1 MARGKTQMRKIE
13 SATSR
18 QVTFS
23 KRRNGLLK
31 KAYELSVLCDAQ
43 LGVIVFSPRGKVYEF
58 SSTCMQ
64 KMLARYEKCS
74 EGSNTTSTAKEQDVQ
89 CLKRESAIMEERIE
103 ILESMQRKMLGE
115 ELASCALKDLNQ
127 LESLVQRGLRNVRA
141 RKTEILVTEI
151 EQLQRKERIL
161 SEENAFLSKKFVDPH
176 SFSTTPRSESGSIQ
190 NSEVET
196 QLVMRPP
203 CTNAHFLINSS
214 H

>member
-31 KAYELSVLCDAQ
+31 KAYEMSVLCDAQ
-43 LGVIVFSPRGKVYEF
+43 LGLIVFSPRGKVYEF

-64 KMLARYEKCS
+64 KMLARYENFS
-74 EGSNTTSTAKEQDVQ
+74 EGSKATSTAKEQDVQ
-89 CLKRESAIMEERIE
+89 GLKRQIANMEERIE
-103 ILESMQRKMLGE
+103 ILESMHRKMLGD
-115 ELASCALKDLNQ
+115 ELASCALKDLNE
-127 LESLVQRGLRNVRA
+127 LESQVERGLRNVRA

-151 EQLQRKERIL
+151 EQLQRKEWIL
-161 SEENAFLSKKFVDPH
+161 SEENAFLGKKFVHPH
-176 SFSTTPRSESGSIQ
+176 SVSKTPGSESGSIQ